1 MVWEAQGCATGRFQ
15 KLTTTED
22 VDESVSKDL
31 RFHVKFQGPGGGF
44 HKCHS
49 VLASVCSKH
58 QRQSMM
64 LHTQDGPEAANTT
77 MADLEVWEDKL
88 NKIFQLEALEKSATP
103 LLWKKTWEKI
113 SFTYRFQSTKPI
125 LEVKQRV
132 SGAPSKLHDILFW
145 AESHLPEAVEV
156 TDPSDLAMRDSV
168 KKSGVPS
175 RSKVWS
181 TPEKRW
187 GGAFWLHGL
196 QFQQILEGLT
206 GVCGQLVNARGG
218 EKKIKYSVWFHSFYA
233 VVTSHVNQSS
243 AVQVFTHPTSVSR
256 HVPRA
261 WMRREGG

>member
-1 MVWEAQGCATGRFQ
+1 
-15 KLTTTED
+15 
-22 VDESVSKDL
+22 
-31 RFHVKFQGPGGGF
+31 
-44 HKCHS
+44 
-49 VLASVCSKH
+49 
-58 QRQSMM
+58 M

-113 SFTYRFQSTKPI
+113 SFTYRFQSTKTI

-132 SGAPSKLHDILFW
+132 YGAPSKLHDILFW

-175 RSKVWS
+175 RSKVFIKAWKKMRWS
-181 TPEKRW
+181 VLVAW
-187 GGAFWLHGL
+187 IAGL

-218 EKKIKYSVWFHSFYA
+218 EKKIKYSVWCHSFYA

-243 AVQVFTHPTSVSR
+243 PVQVFTHPTSLSR